1 MWEIYRGLL
10 LLALYQSVCSI
21 PIPQQR
27 DITSAPTRPSARPT
41 PRPSALPTR
50 HPSTFPTPKPHTPKP
65 THTDDIPAY
74 PPGFVF
80 PTYDPT
86 ASPNWPTHPPTPE
99 PTSRPTLYPTP
110 SPSANPS
117 RHPSPEPSARPS
129 MLPTLPG
136 TKLIQIIFYAQ
147 QLLLKCVPPTP
158 ATEPRYVK
166 ALAAAIAA
174 STDPSSL
181 YNITSA
187 NVLSMVLTKSDA
199 AVELSYEMRITGW
212 GPYDYSFFSNLLV
225 ESVHYGLFTEKLQR
239 FGAAFNASGLLQ
251 ASSNDVDISLIAFT
265 QSAASAG
272 GGFPQAL
279 VFGLTFGLGG
289 GLCVLCTVCYLS
301 SKGPRPWEEGYEDWF
316 YKNEAKLRKSGIG
329 VDSPGFRIDGGR
341 AGSRRP
347 TAPPLVDDIPDEDEG
362 ETRGYTVSPLASAG
376 ETATTTDRRGTQL
389 HPPPPPLRLEN
400 DAGRAP
406 WAVDANDRDSDILG
420 GGLHRL

>member
-1 MWEIYRGLL
+1 
-10 LLALYQSVCSI
+10 
-21 PIPQQR
+21 
-27 DITSAPTRPSARPT
+27 
-41 PRPSALPTR
+41 
-50 HPSTFPTPKPHTPKP
+50 
-65 THTDDIPAY
+65 
-74 PPGFVF
+74 
-80 PTYDPT
+80 
-86 ASPNWPTHPPTPE
+86 
-99 PTSRPTLYPTP
+99 
-110 SPSANPS
+110 
-117 RHPSPEPSARPS
+117 
-129 MLPTLPG
+129 
-136 TKLIQIIFYAQ
+136 
-147 QLLLKCVPPTP
+147 
-158 ATEPRYVK
+158 
-166 ALAAAIAA
+166 
-174 STDPSSL
+174 
-181 YNITSA
+181 
-187 NVLSMVLTKSDA
+187 
-199 AVELSYEMRITGW
+199 
-212 GPYDYSFFSNLLV
+212 
-225 ESVHYGLFTEKLQR
+225 VHYGLFTEKLQR

-265 QSAASAG
+265 QSAASTG

-347 TAPPLVDDIPDEDEG
+347 TAPPAVDDIPDEDEG
-362 ETRGYTVSPLASAG
+362 EARGYTVSPLASAG

-389 HPPPPPLRLEN
+389 HPPPPPLSLEN